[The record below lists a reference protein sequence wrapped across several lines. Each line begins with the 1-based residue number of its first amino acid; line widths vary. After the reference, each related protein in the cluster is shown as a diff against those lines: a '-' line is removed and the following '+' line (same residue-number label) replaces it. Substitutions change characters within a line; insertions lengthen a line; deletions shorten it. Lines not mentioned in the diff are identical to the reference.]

1 MPLHP
6 APPLPR
12 PPPRRPPVS
21 CAACAFGSTAPP
33 RSANDADADRVD
45 WLRVLPFVLLH
56 AGCAGVIW
64 VGVSPVALLVAGV
77 LYVVR
82 MFAITG
88 FYHRYFS
95 HRSFRTS
102 RGLQF
107 VFALIGA
114 ASVQRGPLWWAAHH
128 RHHHRHA
135 DQARDLHSPRHGF
148 WRDHMGWFM
157 TPRAFATDLSRV
169 RTGPPPG
176 DCAGWTATTWRYPW
190 PWPSPCTPP
199 ARCCSTCGRR
209 WTPAARSCWCG
220 VLHLHR
226 RAVPCHGDD
235 QFALTAS
242 AAAASR
248 PPTTAATIS
257 CWRCSPS
264 ARAGTTT
271 IISTPAAPAG
281 LPLVGSGRDLV
292 RPAPARPAGPG
303 ARPQAGAR
311 TVAGTAGALR

>member
-6 APPLPR
+6 APPP
-12 PPPRRPPVS
+12 
-21 CAACAFGSTAPP
+21 APP
-33 RSANDADADRVD
+33 ASPAPARVLRSLRLWFDSAAAAPANDADADRVD

-56 AGCAGVIW
+56 LGCAGVIW

-135 DQARDLHSPRHGF
+135 DQAQDLHSPRHGF
-148 WRDHMGWFM
+148 WRSHMGWFM

-169 RTGPPPG
+169 P
-176 DCAGWTATTWRYPW
+176 DLARYPELRWLDRYDVAVPVAMAIALYATGALLQHLW
-190 PWPSPCTPP
+190 PALDTSGAQLLVWGSSSPPS
-199 ARCCSTCGRR
+199 CCSMPR
-209 WTPAARSCWCG
+209 
-220 VLHLHR
+220 
-226 RAVPCHGDD
+226 
-235 QFALTAS
+235 
-242 AAAASR
+242 
-248 PPTTAATIS
+248 
-257 CWRCSPS
+257 
-264 ARAGTTT
+264 
-271 IISTPAAPAG
+271 
-281 LPLVGSGRDLV
+281 
-292 RPAPARPAGPG
+292 
-303 ARPQAGAR
+303 
-311 TVAGTAGALR
+311 